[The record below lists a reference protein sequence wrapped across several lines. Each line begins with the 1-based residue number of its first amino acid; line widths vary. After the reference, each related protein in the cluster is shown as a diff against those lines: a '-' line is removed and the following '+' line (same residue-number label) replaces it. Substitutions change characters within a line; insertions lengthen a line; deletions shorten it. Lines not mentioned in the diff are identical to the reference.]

1 MQQRAMQPDT
11 GGLLPR
17 LWRNWLEQMTHGAVC
32 GDQLIYGNG
41 IATADAPVMH
51 GGDGR
56 HDFDFYHGR
65 WQVRNERLR
74 ERLVG
79 SDEWETF
86 EAVQECRPILGGI
99 GNLDDF
105 VTDWSDGFR
114 GMTLRLFNPQTRQ
127 WSIYW
132 AGNRSGVLEP
142 PVVGRFDDG
151 VGIFHGDDR
160 HQGRPVRV
168 RFLWSEI
175 TARSAHW
182 QQAFSIDGGHSWETN
197 WHMHMT
203 RCSE

>member
-1 MQQRAMQPDT
+1 MQRHAIRSD
-11 GGLLPR
+11 GLVPR
-17 LWRNWLEQMTHGAVC
+17 LWHAWLDQVNRSVVC

-41 IATADAPVMH
+41 VAPPAKAADAAVV
-51 GGDGR
+51 DGR
-56 HDFDFYHGR
+56 RDFDFYYGR

-74 ERLVG
+74 ERLRG

-86 EAVQECRPILGGI
+86 EAMQECHPILGGL

-114 GMTLRLFNPQTRQ
+114 GMTLRLFNPQTQQ
-127 WSIYW
+127 WNIYW

-151 VGIFHGDDR
+151 VGVFFGDDQ
-160 HQGRPVRV
+160 HQGQPVRV
-168 RFLWSEI
+168 RFLWSDI

-182 QQAFSIDGGHSWETN
+182 QQAFSIDDGRSWETN
-197 WHMHMT
+197 WHMYMT
-203 RCSE
+203 RCGD